1 VPVPT
6 PVPPEWGPDEELAG
20 RDLLSTGVRMFAA
33 GRQIADSSLQE
44 QFLTAAER
52 LIDVGASRRAIVRG

>member
-1 VPVPT
+1 
-6 PVPPEWGPDEELAG
+6 
-20 RDLLSTGVRMFAA
+20 MFAA